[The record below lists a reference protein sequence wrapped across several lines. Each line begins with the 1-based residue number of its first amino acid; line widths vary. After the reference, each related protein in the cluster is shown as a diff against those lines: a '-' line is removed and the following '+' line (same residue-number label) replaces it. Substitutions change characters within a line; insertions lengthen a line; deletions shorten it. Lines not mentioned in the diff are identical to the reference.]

1 MLFIKWWLVIFQ
13 RYSSSETRFVYALII
28 KHQYLFIIK
37 FLILFLIWLK
47 CKHWQMYFKQIK
59 FFLKYIYK
67 NVWNTLLYSNSI
79 TLYENPLTIRLD
91 QHYIILSEMFDLV
104 ITACSLL
111 PFHNFPW
118 YLSSCQRFLIYISH
132 DQILNVMKSRNQLFC
147 SLW

>member
-1 MLFIKWWLVIFQ
+1 
-13 RYSSSETRFVYALII
+13 
-28 KHQYLFIIK
+28 
-37 FLILFLIWLK
+37 
-47 CKHWQMYFKQIK
+47 MYFKQIK

-67 NVWNTLLYSNSI
+67 NVRNILLYSV

-111 PFHNFPW
+111 PFHNFPR
-118 YLSSCQRFLIYISH
+118 YLSSCQHVLIYISRH

-147 SLW
+147 SL